1 MEDFS
6 VKHLCDE
13 VMSMNLLEACRFLAD
28 KSNDLDNKIESN
40 SKEYRSHLAQM
51 IHLRTF
57 VKSFIW
63 FMGNKKRP
71 AEIDNDNDYLLMEKT
86 SCAIFNNNIS

>member
-13 VMSMNLLEACRFLAD
+13 VKSMNLLEACRFLVD
-28 KSNDLDNKIESN
+28 KSNDLDDKIGSN
-40 SKEYRSHLAQM
+40 SKEYKPYLAQM
-51 IHLRTF
+51 IYLRTF
-57 VKSFIW
+57 VKSLIW

-86 SCAIFNNNIS
+86 SCAIFSNNIS